1 MNRSSAGG
9 EAERRL
15 AELQA
20 VLDARE
26 PDPGALASA
35 GERVA
40 AAIGRLT
47 RATPPAE
54 LARIADLHAC
64 VRDAAARR
72 RSEAALA
79 IDRTQSD
86 RARLAR
92 LTRPSDDSASL
103 DVSA

>member
-1 MNRSSAGG
+1 MTRSSDGR

-20 VLDARE
+20 ALDAHD
-26 PDPGALASA
+26 PDPRALETA

-54 LARIADLHAC
+54 LTRIADLHAC
-64 VRDAAARR
+64 VRETASRR

-79 IDRTQSD
+79 IARTQSD
-86 RARLAR
+86 RARLAH